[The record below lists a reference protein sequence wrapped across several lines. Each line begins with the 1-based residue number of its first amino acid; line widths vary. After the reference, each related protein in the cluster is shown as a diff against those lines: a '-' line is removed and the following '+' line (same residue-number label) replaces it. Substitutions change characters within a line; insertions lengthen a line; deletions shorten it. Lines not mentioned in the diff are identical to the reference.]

1 MPEYRLR
8 LRKKYKVFKEPER
21 SIREP
26 GIGMSVDKVLFYA
39 RTIPT
44 LRFRLTNGETYP
56 ERLYTTP
63 HQKNIRT
70 IPEVQPRAYVRARN
84 SGDALS
90 KSGKKTIETLKQIKT
105 DSYMTQKKMIPGL

>member
-44 LRFRLTNGETYP
+44 LRFRLPNGETYT
-56 ERLYTTP
+56 ELLYTTLR
-63 HQKNIRT
+63 QGKIRT
-70 IPEVQPRAYVRARN
+70 LLE
-84 SGDALS
+84 
-90 KSGKKTIETLKQIKT
+90 E
-105 DSYMTQKKMIPGL
+105 